1 MIATLVTLHHV
12 RSRHILSHHVT
23 NISFTSHY
31 VTSHH
36 IVMHCTSLRCRYRIA
51 SHSITSRH
59 VSSNHITL
67 HRIESSHVTSHRIT
81 SYRIKNHNT
90 PRYMISSTWRQ
101 SVLWD
106 INIMEVDNI
115 LQLLNVV
122 QQEFHITTEE
132 TNTYTIQKAQCLKF
146 TKRTRDSKLSVNNDP
161 AGRYWSSGLKIYTKN
176 SWSIVTIFESQ
187 SKLMFIFK
195 LKEISKYYCSK
206 AEWHQN
212 CKKSQK

>member
-1 MIATLVTLHHV
+1 
-12 RSRHILSHHVT
+12 
-23 NISFTSHY
+23 
-31 VTSHH
+31 
-36 IVMHCTSLRCRYRIA
+36 
-51 SHSITSRH
+51 
-59 VSSNHITL
+59 
-67 HRIESSHVTSHRIT
+67 
-81 SYRIKNHNT
+81 
-90 PRYMISSTWRQ
+90 MISSTWRQ

-122 QQEFHITTEE
+122 QQEFHITLEE
-132 TNTYTIQKAQCLKF
+132 TNTYTIHKAQCLKF
-146 TKRTRDSKLSVNNDP
+146 KKRTRDSKLSVNNDP

-195 LKEISKYYCSK
+195 LKEISKYFCSK

-212 CKKSQK
+212 CKKSQKQINIYKLFTPESAPKPPVGGTPRKIRHGCADRFRKPLPY